1 MRRCEAIFSV
11 RFSSSYTNMNFHF
24 LSHRFFEYIS
34 LFPPLEHRTMGFR
47 LLAFLRLPLLT
58 VRWKYRFSVV
68 FPSTSTPFPARH
80 LRVLFCHRQEHEKR
94 SKKKRKRS
102 WMDILCR
109 AYFLSPPAAAR
120 AILLSTYPNK
130 TSANMRRDF
139 NFPSL
144 RQHDC

>member
-1 MRRCEAIFSV
+1 
-11 RFSSSYTNMNFHF
+11 MNFHF

-94 SKKKRKRS
+94 SKKKKKKKLDGHFMSSVFSLATRS
-102 WMDILCR
+102 CSR
-109 AYFLSPPAAAR
+109 NPPEYVPEQNFREYETRLQFPISATAR
-120 AILLSTYPNK
+120 LLDDDTRHKYDEAQKNG
-130 TSANMRRDF
+130 D
-139 NFPSL
+139 
-144 RQHDC
+144 